1 MSSISSLTLILGA
14 LPYWKALSAL
24 NSFFPTFVPHPLDL
38 ALPVCSS
45 PEPPITLGTRLS
57 SEKNTAYRALVQRSL
72 LEIMLL
78 LGAATAFKGDSA
90 RILLWSDLFKTSLP
104 LGDDIDVPVLGA
116 LADNAKHNQTGRLD
130 EHGAL
135 RHKHVELCGIGAV
148 AIMFFAYFH
157 IAGYPVPDFAPDF
170 KDKDYGEYGRRDWY
184 TYHVFSTG
192 VGTTEMSYQAHH
204 DRVMQMH
211 AANDISITKVT
222 HGTRPF
228 AAQTA
233 RSFGASVSDT
243 KALGGWNDSGSFKN
257 CYDRAMPVAKD
268 IALRQFLATL
278 TWFRRVLIQDM
289 AVIYT
294 QTPHAPIFKT
304 APFNST
310 IFREF
315 AAESTA
321 AIHLA
326 EEAAR
331 LAFQN
336 LPEHLV
342 ASMRGVLATQNLGFE
357 RERHGYKMQMEAMQ
371 TQLNKVQSLLRVVAG
386 SKRIKKAHVYILV
399 LQSDNKCSLHFSS
412 VKKSDCTP
420 PAPVILP
427 VVLRS
432 VSGYV
437 VGARA
442 APLSRLPEKLVRRSL
457 VPVTGHLRSLHTPR
471 PKALCPAIR
480 I

>member
-1 MSSISSLTLILGA
+1 
-14 LPYWKALSAL
+14 
-24 NSFFPTFVPHPLDL
+24 
-38 ALPVCSS
+38 
-45 PEPPITLGTRLS
+45 
-57 SEKNTAYRALVQRSL
+57 
-72 LEIMLL
+72 MLL

-386 SKRIKKAHVYILV
+386 SKRIKKAHDTFRFIKWFTF
-399 LQSDNKCSLHFSS
+399 N
-412 VKKSDCTP
+412 
-420 PAPVILP
+420 I
-427 VVLRS
+427 
-432 VSGYV
+432 V
-437 VGARA
+437 VGGCYIRARTR
-442 APLSRLPEKLVRRSL
+442 PGRHQKSPSSHRSL
-457 VPVTGHLRSLHTPR
+457 GRYRPLDRSRPTGGYSWDLLESYRTILAPYNHQALSLWPMDLILIVQDFSVIVFATLTPFGITSYCYFHMVPTSYPLYIYNKLYT
-471 PKALCPAIR
+471 I
-480 I
+480 